1 VGGGGRSWRRG
12 GGENE
17 TGRGWIGTGT
27 AAATASTER
36 RWGGAVL
43 RRAA

>member
-1 VGGGGRSWRRG
+1 VGGGGRIG
-12 GGENE
+12 GDG
-17 TGRGWIGTGT
+17 GRMRLGVGGSGTGT